1 MSNALWG
8 HEFDRKYPIG
18 RWIIYALVMII
29 GLILI
34 WLIEL
39 VRNYQREGL
48 NKLRQTLRDLT
59 EDLTVD
65 SEAKTGSLLE
75 EDMSEEQNESMSLDE
90 KEVLENNDIELEDKK
105 KKPKHIFSLFPSE
118 TYSGSFTMG
127 QGPVR
132 SIDSE

>member
-8 HEFDRKYPIG
+8 HEFDRQYPIG
-18 RWIIYALVMII
+18 RWIISALVMII

-105 KKPKHIFSLFPSE
+105 RNQNIFFHCLKNHSILLKKK
-118 TYSGSFTMG
+118 
-127 QGPVR
+127 
-132 SIDSE
+132 